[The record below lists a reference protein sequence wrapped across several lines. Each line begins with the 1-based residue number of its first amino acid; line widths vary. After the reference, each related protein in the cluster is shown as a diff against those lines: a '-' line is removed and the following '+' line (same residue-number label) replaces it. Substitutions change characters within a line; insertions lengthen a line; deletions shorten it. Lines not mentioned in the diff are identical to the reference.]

1 MKPFQLFFALLLT
14 LSLTAVVAAQEPL
27 VFASQQQQDRFD
39 QLTRELR
46 CLVCQNQN
54 LADSDAPLAHLL
66 RTEVFEMLQT
76 GLSNDQIK
84 QFLVERYGDFVL
96 YRPPVQNNTYL
107 LWLTPLILLLGG
119 ALVLRSSIKK
129 RSALLADD
137 DPMDEQPE
145 D

>member
-1 MKPFQLFFALLLT
+1 VKIFSFYTLLLMIL
-14 LSLTAVVAAQEPL
+14 LSASVAAQEPL

-46 CLVCQNQN
+46 CLVCQNQT

-66 RTEVFEMLQT
+66 RTEVYEMLQT

-119 ALVLRSSIKK
+119 AVVLRSSIKK
-129 RSALLADD
+129 RTALLADD
-137 DPMDEQPE
+137 EPMDEPPE